1 MSAILSADDLN
12 DFISPGVACIKP
24 AKPLTPFAETAG
36 EVEIQVDA
44 QGNPLAISEIDQK
57 HNQLQPAQI
66 SLADCLACS
75 GCITSAEEVLVAQHS
90 HQQVRAALFQPETV
104 YVASISHQARASLA
118 QAWQCSVEAAD
129 ATLMALFSE
138 QLGFTYVVGTAVGRK
153 VSLVYEAQSQDTA
166 SPRLSSICPGWVL
179 YAEKTHPEAIAHMST
194 VKSAQQ
200 ITGTILKR
208 VVSKE
213 KAIDSTN
220 VYHLTVM
227 PCFDK
232 KLEAARAD
240 NAADVDGV
248 ITPKELIMMLDEM
261 NISVKLSTGAP
272 QYDKY
277 SPPQFPQWSWTSD
290 IGSVSGGYAVNYLR
304 AKQAELESEPNYE
317 RENFSI
323 ESIEGKNPD
332 VYELR
337 LIYNGDKV
345 ASAAVVNGFRNIQNL
360 VRKLKGP
367 KKVNP
372 LAARRRAR
380 LKKDEPTQPT
390 ADPTQCDYVEIMA
403 CPAGCINGG
412 GQVQAPEGTSSKEWI
427 DETTQLYGHIPKFD
441 AVSHASDVK
450 QYFSDFC
457 HDYGVNADQVV
468 NTKFT
473 PVEKEEPALGTKW

>member
-12 DFISPGVACIKP
+12 DFILPGVACIKP
-24 AKPLTPFAETAG
+24 AKLLNPFPEPAG

-44 QGNPLAISEIDQK
+44 QGNPLAILEIDSK
-57 HNQLQPAQI
+57 HNELTPAQI

-75 GCITSAEEVLVAQHS
+75 GCITLAEEVLVAQHS
-90 HQQVRAALFQPETV
+90 HQQIRAALNQPDKV
-104 YVASISHQARASLA
+104 YVASLSHQARALLA
-118 QAWQCSVEAAD
+118 QAWNCSVEVVD
-129 ATLMALFSE
+129 ATLLDIFTE
-138 QLGFTYVVGTAVGRK
+138 KLGFTYVVGTGVGRK
-153 VSLVYEAQSQDTA
+153 VLLVYEAQSQDTL

-179 YAEKTHPEAIAHMST
+179 YAEKTHPEAIGHMLT
-194 VKSAQQ
+194 VKLAQQ

-208 VVSKE
+208 MVAKE
-213 KAIDSTN
+213 KTVDTTN

-240 NAADVDGV
+240 NSADVDGV

-261 NISVKLSTGAP
+261 DILVSPSVNPP
-272 QYDKY
+272 QYAKY
-277 SPPQFPQWSWTSD
+277 APSQFPEWSWTSD
-290 IGSVSGGYAVNYLR
+290 IGSVLGGYAVNYLR
-304 AKQAELESEPNYE
+304 AKQAELELQPDYD

-323 ESIEGKNPD
+323 ELIEGKNAD

-337 LIYNGDKV
+337 LNYKGEKV
-345 ASAAVVNGFRNIQNL
+345 ALASVVNGFRNIQNL

-380 LKKDEPTQPT
+380 LKKDEPTQPV

-403 CPAGCINGG
+403 CPSGCINGG
-412 GQVQAPEGTSSKEWI
+412 GQVQAPDAASSKVWI
-427 DETTQLYGHIPKFD
+427 DETTQLYGQIPKHD

-450 QYFSDFC
+450 QFFSDFC
-457 HDYGVNADQVV
+457 HDYEIDPNQVV

-473 PVEKEEPALGTKW
+473 AVEKEEPALGTKW